1 MTQAQIPAA
10 GGDDAVVRPCR
21 LSAQQ
26 VGEGL
31 VVNQDS
37 QSVDLALL
45 VGELGISKPR
55 ARRFPVG
62 VAQDCI
68 AHFAEPA
75 GNEHD

>member
-1 MTQAQIPAA
+1 LTQAQIPTA
-10 GGDDAVVRPCR
+10 GGNDPLVRPCR
-21 LSAQQ
+21 LPAQQ
-26 VGEGL
+26 FGGGL

-37 QSVDLALL
+37 QSFDLRLL

-62 VAQDCI
+62 VGQDFI

-75 GNEHD
+75 GNQHD